1 MKTIEKIIGCGQVE
15 ELVEQANDEL
25 SLIEDYY
32 RSECTFVTYIL
43 GDRLWEG
50 PKIENPQVYRNGFVY
65 VVCSVQHVIPS
76 HTLIPAFEAGQLV
89 PMPDLGSSLRLLL
102 RFLCLR
108 ESTQYER
115 KAAWLSC

>member
-1 MKTIEKIIGCGQVE
+1 MSFDALFKKTRMSHQLALFDVQVKTIEKIIGCGQVE

-50 PKIENPQVYRNGFVY
+50 PKIENP
-65 VVCSVQHVIPS
+65 
-76 HTLIPAFEAGQLV
+76 
-89 PMPDLGSSLRLLL
+89 
-102 RFLCLR
+102 
-108 ESTQYER
+108 
-115 KAAWLSC
+115 